1 MSIRSTLIGLCGL
14 VSLSALAAGCQEG
27 LPEATDS
34 APQVASAAQALSAH
48 GQSALDW
55 ANGWISE
62 VKASPAQL
70 AENLYT
76 AASPALERM
85 VGTTKATNRSV
96 CGTMITQLF
105 QKSIG
110 LSSNDFF
117 KSFNKDMDGT
127 CDVGT
132 VVVLHADGTTD
143 KLQKGTSSPNAAQYR
158 YKIANCASTGPIKF
172 TARAHIADVEAGDV
186 LAVQY
191 PERTDISGHVMLV
204 RTAPVA
210 DSALPAGPSGTTA
223 FAVGIIDST
232 SDPHGTSTDYPDW
245 RGGNTGQGLG
255 TATYVLYADDNGT
268 IVGSR
273 WSATD
278 PTVYDTTTHPLAIG
292 GLL

>member
-1 MSIRSTLIGLCGL
+1 MSVRSTLIGLCGL
-14 VSLSALAAGCQEG
+14 VSLSAFAAGCQEG
-27 LPEATDS
+27 LPDGADS
-34 APQVASAAQALSAH
+34 APQLASAAQALSAH

-62 VKASPAQL
+62 VKASPSQL
-70 AENLYT
+70 AENVYT
-76 AASPALERM
+76 TSSPSLERM
-85 VGTTKATNRSV
+85 NGVTKAKNRSV
-96 CGTMITQLF
+96 CGTLITQLF

-110 LSSNDFF
+110 LSSNDFY

-132 VVVLHADGTTD
+132 LGADTMNPV
-143 KLQKGTSSPNAAQYR
+143 QKGTSSPNAAQYR
-158 YKIANCASTGPIKF
+158 YKIASCASIGPIKF

-232 SDPHGTSTDYPDW
+232 SDPHGTSTNYPDW